1 MSLHQDYSQKVERP
15 SSAPRHAVTVL
26 VRRETSDDVGP
37 IDDVHRSAFAFGAAD
52 GVEPVE
58 VALVHALRADPGW
71 VPALSLVA
79 VGAQGG
85 VVGHVVCSEGA
96 VGDTPAVGLGPIGVR
111 PDVQRS
117 GVGAALMHAVLAA
130 ADALDYPLVAL
141 LGHLDYY
148 PQFGFVPASAMGV
161 LAPDPAW
168 GDQFQARPLS
178 AWRPGMG
185 GAFRYA
191 APFQTL

>member
-1 MSLHQDYSQKVERP
+1 
-15 SSAPRHAVTVL
+15 VL
-26 VRRETSDDVGP
+26 VRRETPDDVDP
-37 IDDVHRSAFAFGAAD
+37 IDEVHRHAFAFAAAD
-52 GVEPVE
+52 GAEPVE
-58 VALVHALRADPGW
+58 VALVHSLRADRGW

-79 VGAQGG
+79 EDAQGA

-96 VGDTPAVGLGPIGVR
+96 LGDTPAVGLGPIGVR

-117 GVGAALMHAVLAA
+117 GVGRALMHAVLAA

-148 PQFGFVPASAMGV
+148 RQFGFVPATAMGV

-168 GDQFQARPLS
+168 GDHFQARPLA
-178 AWRPGMG
+178 AWRPALK

-191 APFQTL
+191 APFEAL